1 MEEVLKLRVTYG
13 KFPLWES
20 LYRNFIVIICLI
32 LLGVSAEYGSRN
44 YRNLQEETEHTGKD
58 TYAEMMSEKGLD
70 VLSVL
75 GEKDIELSAIG
86 KINLPERPKPLSSGA
101 EEKAA
106 PGEPKRTEEK
116 RIVPEAVKVT
126 EDPVS
131 AERITAEEKPIVP
144 ELDVTDNIKN
154 IPIADD
160 TAGGTGKPDENI
172 EEKTPEDTVPV
183 MNISVTVYGNGGA
196 PEVTELSCE
205 RDAFT
210 VDMLAAPKRLGKLF
224 DGWYMDAGCSMPFS
238 GIEEGAESLVL
249 YAGWKEFPG
258 FLANDSGHIIGC
270 TDAGLAAM
278 DGFLRIPNYGEC
290 TGIERGAFDSI
301 RDYVIEAYIPAN
313 ITYIENGALDSLSN
327 LMYIEAAAGNP
338 SYYSEN
344 GVLYNRDGT
353 VAAYPAGRG
362 SR

>member
-58 TYAEMMSEKGLD
+58 TYAEMISEKGLD

-101 EEKAA
+101 EEETA
-106 PGEPKRTEEK
+106 PWVPKRTGEERTLPEAIK
-116 RIVPEAVKVT
+116 ITEEPVSEERVTAEENLIVPEPAV
-126 EDPVS
+126 
-131 AERITAEEKPIVP
+131 A
-144 ELDVTDNIKN
+144 DNIKD

-160 TAGGTGKPDENI
+160 TAGATEKP
-172 EEKTPEDTVPV
+172 EEKMPEDTAPV
-183 MNISVTVYGNGGA
+183 TNISVTVYGNGGA

-210 VDMLAAPKRLGKLF
+210 VDMLASPKRLGKLF
-224 DGWYMDAGCSMPFS
+224 DGWYTDAECSVPFA
-238 GIEEGAESLVL
+238 GIEEKAESLVL

-301 RDYVIEAYIPAN
+301 RDYVFEIYIPAN

-353 VAAYPAGRG
+353 VAAHPAGWG
-362 SR
+362 SG